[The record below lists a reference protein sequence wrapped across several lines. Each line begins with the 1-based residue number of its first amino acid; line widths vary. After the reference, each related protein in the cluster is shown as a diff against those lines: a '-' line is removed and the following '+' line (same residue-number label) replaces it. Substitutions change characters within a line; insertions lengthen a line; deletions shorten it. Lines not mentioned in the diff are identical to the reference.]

1 MNADPLITEV
11 ARDVLGGTDPDSPAG
26 EPHPVWRTAVE
37 LGWPQVGVAEQH
49 GGSGGSTADLAAL
62 VAATAAAGVKVPL
75 AETALSRWVLE
86 SSWPAEAGAAPV
98 ITAEVTGAPEVLDRV
113 PWARHASHLLLV
125 RDGGPAQLL
134 DLRDPGVEVEPGA
147 NLAGEPRDRVR
158 VSARA
163 ASTPVRLGRDPRAV
177 RSRAALLNAA
187 GLLGAAR
194 GAQELTREH
203 VTTREQFDRPLV
215 ALKPVAGGLAEM
227 TARLV
232 AAEAAVDR
240 AARLADEDDA
250 QRAAAAAASAKV
262 VAADTA
268 TEVARTAHQL
278 HGAIGVTR
286 EHALHHVTRAL
297 LAWRDE
303 CGAQRDWAAELGRRA
318 AAGGEESVWRLL
330 TG

>member
-11 ARDVLGGTDPDSPAG
+11 AQDVLGGADPGSPDG
-26 EPHPVWRTAVE
+26 EPHSVWRTVAD

-49 GGSGGSTADLAAL
+49 SGSGGSTADLVNL

-98 ITAEVTGAPEVLDRV
+98 VTAEVNGSPEVLERI
-113 PWARHASHLLLV
+113 PWARQASHVLLV
-125 RDGGPAQLL
+125 RDGGASQLL
-134 DLRDPGVEVEPGA
+134 DLRDPGVEVEPGL

-163 ASTPVRLGRDPRAV
+163 ASTPVLLTRDAQAI

-187 GLLGAAR
+187 ALLGAAR

-232 AAEAAVDR
+232 AADAAVDR
-240 AARLADEDDA
+240 AARLADEDERE
-250 QRAAAAAASAKV
+250 RAETAAASAKV

-268 TEVARTAHQL
+268 TAVARTAHQL
-278 HGAIGVTR
+278 HGAVGVTR

-297 LAWRDE
+297 WAWRDE
-303 CGAQRDWAAELGRRA
+303 CGTQRNWAADLGRRA
-318 AAGGEESVWRLL
+318 TCGGEETVWRLL